1 MSAARQLW
9 IPFRARGEK
18 RGINPEER
26 VSAWLRGCW
35 KETQQNK
42 DDEKKSYEWESGTA
56 LKWKAVSVF
65 LTKAR
70 KNINSKDMSPW
81 QQRKARAWNKSNQGL
96 CVCMCEWDMSSTLLG
111 NILTQWGNT
120 QTAVLWKWVQLS
132 GVNLLGGNQTF
143 LEAIWTILHV
153 SGALSS
159 RFLWII

>member
-1 MSAARQLW
+1 MDSLQNE
-9 IPFRARGEK
+9 RGK
-18 RGINPEER
+18 KGHKSRRTCVSVTER
-26 VSAWLRGCW
+26 LLEGDTAKQRWR
-35 KETQQNK
+35 
-42 DDEKKSYEWESGTA
+42 KKSYEWESGTA

>member
-18 RGINPEER
+18 RGINPDEC

-42 DDEKKSYEWESGTA
+42 DEEKSYEWEPGTA

-70 KNINSKDMSPW
+70 KNINSKDMNPW

-96 CVCMCEWDMSSTLLG
+96 CVHVWVRHVKYTSEKY
-111 NILTQWGNT
+111 INT
-120 QTAVLWKWVQLS
+120 MRKHTHTAALWKWVQLS

-143 LEAIWTILHV
+143 LEAIWAILHV